1 MTRVSF
7 REEDIRRDLAAQV
20 RRAMA
25 ERRARYR
32 SHSGQAPSPS
42 LEELDRR
49 PDPAPSPP
57 IPSGLAV
64 KEGLVLRALVQEPEL
79 LRPHGLRAEE
89 FSDGPRRALA
99 ALALTRVDDPDAPD
113 PFADLSALDE
123 GVSEAVAALSLED
136 GPPLTPALVAENVAR
151 MRSYARQRRLQELN
165 TYIEPLLSDG
175 RLKSDDPLYLE
186 WKDLQSAG
194 RYSDAARVRTPG

>member
-1 MTRVSF
+1 
-7 REEDIRRDLAAQV
+7 
-20 RRAMA
+20 
-25 ERRARYR
+25 
-32 SHSGQAPSPS
+32 
-42 LEELDRR
+42 
-49 PDPAPSPP
+49 
-57 IPSGLAV
+57 V

-113 PFADLSALDE
+113 PFADLSTLDE

-136 GPPLTPALVAENVAR
+136 GPPLTPGLVAENVAR

-175 RLKSDDPLYLE
+175 RLRNDDPLYLE

-194 RYSDAARVRTPG
+194 RYSDAAKVGG